1 MSDSDSEHSDIH
13 INVPEST
20 QSTIDAHHTPHPV
33 MYPGPVPGYYWYP
46 HASPS
51 TPIIG
56 APNQPPST
64 PIIGTPAQPSLIP
77 ILGTHVQSPSTPIQL
92 SSKPVSRSNR
102 VTLIGFGPNSTE
114 PTDPTMRKLE
124 RILNVIQDE
133 DWSFGK
139 FLYHFFRTKDEDGVE
154 IKGRTKKHAGMLSIF
169 MHGSTKYH
177 TACILK
183 EWIRNPIGIPDSSH
197 DEYSD
202 MFSVTKLF
210 ESIHHARPALTSF
223 AAQLVKEHL
232 LLTAKSIVSPN
243 GGLHREQADQNEE
256 VPILEGDVVAVSEK
270 STLEKTQSVI
280 EKKLSLMWHYCLA
293 VATPNRKN
301 RLSRAK
307 NPPKMV
313 VH

>member
-1 MSDSDSEHSDIH
+1 
-13 INVPEST
+13 
-20 QSTIDAHHTPHPV
+20 
-33 MYPGPVPGYYWYP
+33 
-46 HASPS
+46 
-51 TPIIG
+51 
-56 APNQPPST
+56 
-64 PIIGTPAQPSLIP
+64 
-77 ILGTHVQSPSTPIQL
+77 
-92 SSKPVSRSNR
+92 
-102 VTLIGFGPNSTE
+102 
-114 PTDPTMRKLE
+114 MRKLE

-307 NPPKMV
+307 NPPEDGRALTSNHRHLEIV
-313 VH
+313 SSSPLQIL